1 MVEMAFTDL
10 TLEQILNRS
19 EVLDCTKEYKYNEQ
33 EGIGGKPSII
43 AGGENLLK
51 YTLKVKLHGS
61 FCNPAQVIKQIEEK
75 AQKKEIINYF
85 QNGEYIGD
93 FVINRFYKNIVQTI
107 KQAIYYAEIEVDLLE
122 NPDSITEFKQN
133 NTKAE
138 EITTEAVSSNSSKMK
153 KFLNQTKKM
162 IVDNVFDSV
171 VTTLKTGDI
180 KELSE
185 VGTKILNQLNSS
197 ILSEVKEAG
206 LAQAT
211 PIVNKYTNQINYMTS
226 VLDEKQKT
234 ILKAELAKIPDT
246 LINSALRK

>member
-138 EITTEAVSSNSSKMK
+138 DITTEAVSSNSSKMK

-211 PIVNKYTNQINYMTS
+211 PIVNKYANQINYMTS

-234 ILKAELAKIPDT
+234 ILKVELAKIPDT

>member
-138 EITTEAVSSNSSKMK
+138 DITTEAVSSNSSKMK

-211 PIVNKYTNQINYMTS
+211 PIVNKYANQINYMTS